1 MSGWLQICS
10 YMHFNLSRRTR
21 TRKFRPSKNIRTDLQ
36 PSAQKREQNGII
48 TIETALVL
56 PLFLFAVLTF
66 CYLFQVMEFQIKLQ
80 AALNQTAEQAASY
93 GYLIGRVSS
102 VTKQTAEDILEK
114 AEVFSETGLFS
125 LDAAGEWVIRLLN
138 TAPAEEALRK
148 MAESYI
154 DTEEVGMLRVVDG
167 WDGISFAGS
176 CLRDEERCVI
186 VMVRYY
192 IRVPFV
198 PAAIS
203 KIELSQTAVCRLHSG
218 DREYIPVQ
226 KEEGT
231 EDGAVVYYVTPNGS
245 VYHCLRECRY
255 LKIDVLD
262 TQKDRIADLRNRD
275 GGKYYPC
282 RLCIKDAEAEGRVYY
297 TRSGSSYHASKNCS
311 SLTRTVL
318 EKTKEEIA
326 GLPPCSFC
334 GNSERGAGEH

>member
-10 YMHFNLSRRTR
+10 YMHFNLSRRTK
-21 TRKFRPSKNIRTDLQ
+21 TRKNRPSKNIRTDLQ
-36 PSAQKREQNGII
+36 PSTRKKRGQSGII
-48 TIETALVL
+48 TIETALGL
-56 PLFLFAVLTF
+56 PLFLFTVLTF

-93 GYLIGRVSS
+93 GYLMGRVSA

-114 AEVFSETGLFS
+114 AEVFSEAGLFS
-125 LDAAGEWVIRLLN
+125 LDDAGEWVIRLLG

-148 MAESYI
+148 IAENYI

-176 CLRDEERCVI
+176 CLRDEERCVV

-192 IRVPFV
+192 ISVPFV
-198 PAAIS
+198 PAALS

-226 KEEGT
+226 KDENTEE
-231 EDGAVVYYVTPNGS
+231 DADVYFVTPNGS

-255 LKIDVLD
+255 LKIDVSD
-262 TQKDRIADLRNRD
+262 TQTDKIADLRNSD

-282 RLCIKDAEAEGRVYY
+282 RLCIKDAEVEGRIYY
-297 TRSGSSYHASKNCS
+297 TKSGSSYHASKNCS

-326 GLPPCSFC
+326 GLPPCSSC
-334 GNSERGAGEH
+334 GRSERKAGE